1 MKDDKPD
8 FSELSLTLQFKGPVI
23 ERSELHCHE
32 CNQYV
37 QFNLDVSINGNHVL
51 NCPNCGHE
59 HCRVVKDGK
68 VSDTRWA
75 SRNRNDNFTIN
86 IIVVTGATATS
97 TSMTTWANGGDNS
110 TGVSTN
116 QFLYSAW
123 ANTVT
128 GS

>member
-1 MKDDKPD
+1 M
-8 FSELSLTLQFKGPVI
+8 I

-32 CNQYV
+32 CGQYV

-75 SRNRNDNFTIN
+75 SRNGGGSSNNVIM
-86 IIVVTGATATS
+86 VTGATATS
-97 TSMTTWANGGDNS
+97 TSMTTWANGGSNS
-110 TGVSTN
+110 TGVSASSFMYT
-116 QFLYSAW
+116 SW
-123 ANTVT
+123 ANTTT